1 MTESESAPGA
11 MQILLAEDDDNDAR
25 ITRRALRK
33 GGLEAVV
40 VVARDGQ
47 EALDYLLRRN
57 GHEDALRPDMV
68 LLDINLPKI
77 NGMEV
82 LRRAKV
88 DPALKAIP
96 MLMLTTSARPE
107 DVATAYAHGA
117 NGFVCKP
124 LRFVDFVQVLRSL
137 SEYWRSVARVPG
149 R

>member
-1 MTESESAPGA
+1 
-11 MQILLAEDDDNDAR
+11 
-25 ITRRALRK
+25 
-33 GGLEAVV
+33 
-40 VVARDGQ
+40 
-47 EALDYLLRRN
+47 
-57 GHEDALRPDMV
+57 MV

-82 LRRAKV
+82 LRRAKER
-88 DPALKAIP
+88 PELKSIP
-96 MLMLTTSARPE
+96 MLMLTTSARAE

-124 LRFVDFVQVLRSL
+124 LRFADFVQVLRDL